1 MEYKIAVVGAG
12 GVGKSAVVVRF
23 IQGNFVE
30 KYDPTIEDTYRK
42 TVEVDNSARLLDIM
56 DTAGQE
62 EYAALRGQYIKG
74 GDGFLLIYS
83 VEERASFDALHKI
96 RTQILRIKESAQ
108 DIPMLLLGNKC
119 DLPSRDVT
127 EEDGNELAAKWRCK
141 FLEASAKTNHNIDKA
156 FCDLVRNIDDWR
168 KKHAPASKDRKSR
181 AGCVVL

>member
-1 MEYKIAVVGAG
+1 
-12 GVGKSAVVVRF
+12 VVVRF

-42 TVEVDNSARLLDIM
+42 TVEVDDVARLLDIM

-83 VEERASFDALHKI
+83 IEEKASFDALHKI

-119 DLPSRDVT
+119 DLPNRAVT
-127 EEDGNELAAKWRCK
+127 VEEGTDLSNKWRCVFK
-141 FLEASAKTNHNIDKA
+141 EASAKTNANIDTA
-156 FCDLVRNIDDWR
+156 FFDLVRKIDEWR
-168 KKHAPASKDRKSR
+168 NKHGAPTPKDGAGKKR
-181 AGCVVL
+181 CVVL